1 MAPIKKKKKL
11 PENEIDYG
19 KMTLDERSYYEQAT
33 QTWRSEWE
41 ELWKLYIGELPPSKV
56 KSLSRNFI
64 PKTHQAVEASASFL
78 VGNEPTIIAIP
89 VGAEDDDKAKF
100 MGRLLEFQWQY
111 ILKMKPKVLTWVK
124 SGLLFGV
131 GIMKVGWDA
140 TADQPFAYPV
150 NLGNFYTDPF
160 TRDLQE
166 APSVIERIV
175 LPLEEVKRKYGVE
188 DLMPMATQGQ
198 GDTNDSTVFDSHD
211 IDNSNYQGAVERVEI
226 LERWTMD
233 HVYTV
238 ALQQTKD
245 KEGNKRTIGKVL
257 RDIENPYGFIP
268 YVPFRP
274 KDSPLPNR
282 FYNQGVI
289 SPVKRVHKR
298 MNQLV
303 NQIVDNTNLIMSPAA
318 KVRRGSGVNYR
329 EVGNMFPG
337 KVITMNDIERDV
349 EFITIPDTTG
359 TGFNLYNSL
368 DNEFKQGTTITD
380 LRQGSDA
387 PNTAGA
393 ARIQQS
399 NLNTQTTLVKEN
411 VEYAV
416 AEMGQML
423 CKLNIDNITNV
434 RTIRIFDPEDIAEFD
449 QMLGQGNG
457 QMSPM
462 ERQDIRRNGRVFT
475 MDKGQLDGDYDI
487 RIKADSTLLQNR
499 DVLRKQLIDFSQ
511 FLNGIG
517 VQLDVN
523 MLAEKWGELSGIP
536 NASKF
541 IRKETPPPPQA
552 EPPDPTKILQA
563 LADLAKAGEP
573 ISNAQLQAAMQKCG
587 LPPNMQ
593 AVDPMEAAPTQD
605 QAMTETDQPQLRFQT
620 GPGGGMGMEG
630 PTPSDTSVGVT
641 NQGAED
647 AALQPSAMTQ

>member
-1 MAPIKKKKKL
+1 MPPLKKKKESPKD
-11 PENEIDYG
+11 EIDYG
-19 KMTLDERSYYEQAT
+19 KVTLDERSYYEQST
-33 QTWRSEWE
+33 QSNRQEWE
-41 ELWKLYIGELPPSKV
+41 ELWKLYIGELPESKV

-111 ILKMKPKVLTWVK
+111 VLKMKPKLLTWVK

-131 GIMKVGWDA
+131 GVMKVGWDA
-140 TADQPFAYPV
+140 DTDQPFAYPV
-150 NLGNFYTDPF
+150 NLGNFFTDPF

-175 LPLEEVKRKYGVE
+175 LPLAEVEKRYKVKG
-188 DLMPMATQGQ
+188 LKPMSAQLH
-198 GDTNDSTVFDSHD
+198 GDIQDGSIFDSHD
-211 IDNSNYQGAVERVEI
+211 IDTSIHQGAVQRVEI

-233 HVYTV
+233 NVYTV
-238 ALQQTKD
+238 AIQQKSD
-245 KEGNKRTIGKVL
+245 KQKGTTETVGRVL
-257 RDIENPYGFIP
+257 RNIPNPLGFIP

-289 SPVKRVHKR
+289 APVKRVHKR

-337 KVITMNDIERDV
+337 KVITMNDIQRDV

-359 TGFNLYNSL
+359 TGFNLYNAL
-368 DNEFKQGTTITD
+368 DREFQQGTSITD

-387 PNTAGA
+387 PSTAGA
-393 ARIQQS
+393 ARIQQA

-411 VEYAV
+411 VEYAI

-423 CKLNIDNITNV
+423 CKLNIDNITTV
-434 RTIRIFDPEDIAEFD
+434 RSIRIFDPEDIAEFD
-449 QMLGQGNG
+449 QMLGQGK
-457 QMSPM
+457 QMTPQ
-462 ERQDIRRNGRVFT
+462 ERQDIQRNGRVFT
-475 MDKGQLDGDYDI
+475 MDKGQLDGEYDI

-499 DVLRKQLIDFSQ
+499 DILRKQLIDFTQ

-517 VQLDVN
+517 VQLDV
-523 MLAEKWGELSGIP
+523 MRIAEKWGELSGIP
-536 NASKF
+536 NVSKF
-541 IRKETPPPPQA
+541 IRKESPPPPQ
-552 EPPDPTKILQA
+552 PPPSDPAKMLQA

-573 ISNAQLQAAMQKCG
+573 ISNAQLQAAMQIAG
-587 LPPNMQ
+587 LPPNLTGP
-593 AVDPMEAAPTQD
+593 DPNEAYVMPDTPA
-605 QAMTETDQPQLRFQT
+605 EQPQNQLSV
-620 GPGGGMGMEG
+620 GPGGGQSLGGG
-630 PTPSDTSVGVT
+630 PTPSDTSVSAT
-641 NQGAED
+641 AQGAED
-647 AALQPSAMTQ
+647 AASVMTQ